1 MKIKLLKT
9 FHGKKPGTIMEV
21 TQAGALSAI
30 SQGIA
35 EHVKAEKQL
44 KPEYEDKMEL
54 PVSESKTR
62 RRRKK

>member
-44 KPEYEDKMEL
+44 KAEYEDKMTL
-54 PVSESKTR
+54 PVTR
-62 RRRKK
+62 RKRKK